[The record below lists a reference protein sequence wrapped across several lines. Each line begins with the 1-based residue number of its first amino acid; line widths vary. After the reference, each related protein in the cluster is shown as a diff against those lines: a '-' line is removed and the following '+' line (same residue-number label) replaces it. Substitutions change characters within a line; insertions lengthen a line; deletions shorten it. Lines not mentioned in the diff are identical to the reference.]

1 MTEWGSCVQDGV
13 ATLSCLPTV
22 FSNIVYW
29 AAGLAGIVA
38 VFFIILAGIKFLTS
52 GGDPKQVEEARKTM
66 TYAIVGLVLILMSFA
81 IIKIIGAITNAD
93 CITKGFSSG
102 KYIDFLNCQ

>member
-1 MTEWGSCVQDGV
+1 MKDWGSCVQDGV
-13 ATLSCLPTV
+13 ATLSCLPAV

-52 GGDPKQVEEARKTM
+52 GGDPKQVEGARKTL
-66 TYAIVGLVLILMSFA
+66 TYAVAGLIVILLAFA
-81 IIKIIGAITNAD
+81 IIKLIGTITGAD
-93 CITKGFSSG
+93 CITTFGFDTC
-102 KYIDFLNCQ
+102 K